1 MARQRTTRFNNI
13 NVQGSFGQK
22 DPATN
27 SVNTRDTFIK
37 TFEIPLARV
46 ASAALQT
53 TTIEAG
59 TKSIQVISAYID
71 VTTAEATAATKTL
84 TVGIGGAAANILGAT
99 SVAATGA
106 VGTTLLPAVKLTS
119 ANNKFTYTLA
129 GADFAEFVGTA
140 IVTAICSNV
149 L

>member
-1 MARQRTTRFNNI
+1 MAKQRSTRFNN
-13 NVQGSFGQK
+13 VGLQGSLGQK
-22 DPATN
+22 DSATN
-27 SVNTRDTFIK
+27 SVNTVDSFIK
-37 TFEIPLARV
+37 TFEIPLTRV

-53 TTIEAG
+53 TNIEAG
-59 TKSIQVISAYID
+59 TKSIQVLSAYID

-106 VGTTLLPAVKLTS
+106 VGTTLLPAIKLTS

-129 GADFAEFVGTA
+129 GADFAEFVGKA
-140 IVTAICSNV
+140 IVTAICTNE
-149 L
+149 

>member
-1 MARQRTTRFNNI
+1 MAKYRKTRFNNI
-13 NVQGSFGQK
+13 NLQGAVDQK

-27 SVNTRDTFIK
+27 SINTVDTFIK
-37 TFEIPLARV
+37 TFEIPLTRV

-53 TTIEAG
+53 TNIEAG
-59 TKSIQVISAYID
+59 TKSIQVLSAYID
-71 VTTAEATAATKTL
+71 VVTAEATAATKTL

-106 VGTTLLPAVKLTS
+106 VGTTLLPAIKLTS

-129 GADFAEFVGTA
+129 GADFAEFVGKA
-140 IVTAICSNV
+140 IVTAICTNA
-149 L
+149 

>member
-13 NVQGSFGQK
+13 NLQGSFGQK
-22 DPATN
+22 DAATN
-27 SVNTRDTFIK
+27 SVNTRDSFIK
-37 TFEIPLARV
+37 TFEIPLTRV
-46 ASAALQT
+46 ASGALQT

-71 VTTAEATAATKTL
+71 VTTAETTAVTKTL

-99 SVAATGA
+99 SVAAVGA
-106 VGTTLLPAVKLTS
+106 TGTTLLPAITLNST
-119 ANNKFTYTLA
+119 NNKFTYTLA
-129 GADFAEFVGTA
+129 GADFAQFVGTA
-140 IVTAICSNV
+140 IVTAICTNV

>member
-13 NVQGSFGQK
+13 NLQGSFGQK
-22 DPATN
+22 DAATN

-37 TFEIPLARV
+37 TFEIPLTRV
-46 ASAALQT
+46 ASGALQT
-53 TTIEAG
+53 TNIEAG

-84 TVGIGGAAANILGAT
+84 TVGIGGSPANILGAT

-106 VGTTLLPAVKLTS
+106 VGTTLLPAIKLTS

-140 IVTAICSNV
+140 IVTAVCSNT